1 MKLLEGPKNFNYFS
15 FKGQMMGKESR
26 VSVIMNC
33 YNGEKYLREAIDSVY
48 AQSYKNWEII
58 FWDNASTDSTSQIAK
73 SYDSRLRY
81 FRAEVN
87 THLGPARNMALE
99 KAKTTYIAF
108 LDSDDIYLPYTLQ
121 RQFDLMESAN
131 YGLVYAETLIIGED
145 SKKVKRQRLR
155 YYSGYIFD
163 KLLRRYEISM
173 CSVMIRRSV
182 VDEDGLSFGEELQY
196 CPEHNLFMKIAAQHK
211 VGVIH
216 EPIVKYRWSSSSLS
230 RKTRHLVAKEI
241 GYTLDELQKLY
252 PEKVNACSEAMVAAR
267 AKLNYYDAINL
278 INKGDYPAARSVLIP
293 VVARRWEFMVLYLI
307 LFLPIPRSFLLRML
321 NR

>member
-1 MKLLEGPKNFNYFS
+1 MVEEP
-15 FKGQMMGKESR
+15 R
-26 VSVIMNC
+26 VSIIMNC

-58 FWDNASTDSTSQIAK
+58 FWDNASTDSTSQIAQ
-73 SYDSRLRY
+73 SYDHRLKY
-81 FRAEVN
+81 FRAEIN

-99 KAKTTYIAF
+99 KAKATYIAF
-108 LDSDDIYLPYTLQ
+108 LDSDDIYLPCTLK
-121 RQFDLMESAN
+121 RQVELMESAD
-131 YGLVYAETLIIGED
+131 YGLVYAETLVIDED
-145 SKKVKRQRLR
+145 GKKIKRQKLR
-155 YYSGYIFD
+155 YFSGYILD

-182 VDEDGLSFGEELQY
+182 VDEEELRFGEELQY

-216 EPIVKYRWSSSSLS
+216 DPIVKYRWSSSSLS

-252 PEKVNACSEAMVAAR
+252 PKEVNSCSEAMVAAR
-267 AKLNYYDAINL
+267 AKLNYYDAVNL
-278 INKGDYPAARSVLIP
+278 INKGDYMAARAVLMP
-293 VVARRWEFMVLYLI
+293 VVARRWEFLVLYLM
-307 LFLPIPRSFLLRML
+307 LFLPVPQSWLLRML

>member
-1 MKLLEGPKNFNYFS
+1 MVEEP
-15 FKGQMMGKESR
+15 R
-26 VSVIMNC
+26 VSIIMNC

-58 FWDNASTDSTSQIAK
+58 FWDNASTDSTSQIAQ
-73 SYDSRLRY
+73 SYDHRLKY
-81 FRAEVN
+81 FRAEIN

-99 KAKTTYIAF
+99 KAKATYIAF
-108 LDSDDIYLPYTLQ
+108 LDSDDIYLPCTLK
-121 RQFDLMESAN
+121 RQVELMESAD
-131 YGLVYAETLIIGED
+131 YGLVYAETLVIDED
-145 SKKVKRQRLR
+145 GKKIKRQKLR
-155 YYSGYIFD
+155 YFSGYILD

-182 VDEDGLSFGEELQY
+182 VDEEELRFGEELQY

-216 EPIVKYRWSSSSLS
+216 DPIVKYRWSSSSLS

-252 PEKVNACSEAMVAAR
+252 PKEVNSCSEAMVAAR
-267 AKLNYYDAINL
+267 AKLNYYDAVNL
-278 INKGDYPAARSVLIP
+278 INKGDYPAARAVLMP
-293 VVARRWEFMVLYLI
+293 VVAGRWEFLVLYLM
-307 LFLPIPRSFLLRML
+307 LFLPVPQSWLLRML

>member
-1 MKLLEGPKNFNYFS
+1 MVEEP
-15 FKGQMMGKESR
+15 R
-26 VSVIMNC
+26 VSIIMNC

-58 FWDNASTDSTSQIAK
+58 FWDNASTDSTSQIAQ
-73 SYDSRLRY
+73 SYDSRLKY
-81 FRAEVN
+81 FRAEIN

-99 KAKTTYIAF
+99 KAKATYIAF
-108 LDSDDIYLPYTLQ
+108 LDSDDIYLPFTLK
-121 RQFDLMESAN
+121 RQVELMESAD
-131 YGLVYAETLIIGED
+131 YGLVYAETLVIDED
-145 SKKVKRQRLR
+145 GKKIKRQKLR
-155 YYSGYIFD
+155 YFSGYILD

-182 VDEDGLSFGEELQY
+182 IDEEQLRFGEELQY

-216 EPIVKYRWSSSSLS
+216 DPIVKYRWSSSSLS

-241 GYTLDELQKLY
+241 GYTLEELQKLY
-252 PEKVNACSEAMVAAR
+252 PKEVNSCSEAMVAAR
-267 AKLNYYDAINL
+267 AKLNYYDAVNL
-278 INKGDYPAARSVLIP
+278 INKGDYLGARAVLMP
-293 VVARRWEFMVLYLI
+293 VVSCRWEFMVLYLM
-307 LFLPIPRSFLLRML
+307 LFLPVPQSWLLRML

>member
-1 MKLLEGPKNFNYFS
+1 
-15 FKGQMMGKESR
+15 MMEQEPC
-26 VSVIMNC
+26 VSIIMNC
-33 YNGEKYLREAIDSVY
+33 YNGEEYLREAIDSVY
-48 AQSYKNWEII
+48 AQSYKHWEII
-58 FWDNASTDSTSQIAK
+58 FWDNASTDSTSQIAQ

-81 FRAEVN
+81 FRAKVT

-108 LDSDDIYLPYTLQ
+108 LDSDDIYLPHALQ
-121 RQFDLMESAN
+121 RQVELMDSAD
-131 YGLVYAETLIIGED
+131 YGLVYSETLIIGED
-145 SKKVKRQRLR
+145 GKKIKRQKLR
-155 YYSGYIFD
+155 CSSGYILD

-182 VDEDGLSFGEELQY
+182 IDEEELRFGEELQY

-216 EPIVKYRWSSSSLS
+216 DALVKYRWSSSSLS
-230 RKTRHLVAKEI
+230 RKTRHLVSKEI
-241 GYTLDELQKLY
+241 GYTLDELQRLY
-252 PEKVNACSEAMVAAR
+252 PDAVNSCCEAMVAAR

-278 INKGDYPAARSVLIP
+278 INKGDYQAARSVLIP
-293 VVARRWEFMVLYLI
+293 VVTCRWEFMALYLI
-307 LFLPIPRSFLLRML
+307 LFFPIPQPWLLRML

>member
-1 MKLLEGPKNFNYFS
+1 MEQEPC
-15 FKGQMMGKESR
+15 
-26 VSVIMNC
+26 VSIIMNC
-33 YNGEKYLREAIDSVY
+33 YNGEKFLREAIDSIY
-48 AQSYKNWEII
+48 AQTYQHWEII
-58 FWDNASTDSTSQIAK
+58 FWDNASTDGTSQIAQ

-81 FRAEVN
+81 FCAEVN

-108 LDSDDIYLPYTLQ
+108 LDSDDIYLPHTLQ
-121 RQFDLMESAN
+121 RQVELMESAD
-131 YGLVYAETLIIGED
+131 YGLVYAETLVIGED
-145 SKKVKRQRLR
+145 GRKIKRQKLR
-155 YYSGYIFD
+155 YSSGYILG

-182 VDEDGLSFGEELQY
+182 IDEEELRFGEELQY

-216 EPIVKYRWSSSSLS
+216 DPIVKYRWSSSSLS
-230 RKTRHLVAKEI
+230 RKTRHLVSKEI
-241 GYTLDELQKLY
+241 GYTLDELKRLY
-252 PEKVNACSEAMVAAR
+252 PDAVNSCCEAMVAAR

-278 INKGDYPAARSVLIP
+278 INKGDYQAARSVLIP
-293 VVARRWEFMVLYLI
+293 VVSRRWEFMALYLI
-307 LFLPIPRSFLLRML
+307 LFLPIPQPWLLRLL

>member
-1 MKLLEGPKNFNYFS
+1 MVEEP
-15 FKGQMMGKESR
+15 R
-26 VSVIMNC
+26 VSIIMNC

-58 FWDNASTDSTSQIAK
+58 FWDNASTDSTSQIAQ
-73 SYDSRLRY
+73 SYDSRLKY
-81 FRAEVN
+81 FRAEIN

-99 KAKTTYIAF
+99 KAKATYIAF
-108 LDSDDIYLPYTLQ
+108 LDSDDIYLPFTLK
-121 RQFDLMESAN
+121 RQVELMESAD
-131 YGLVYAETLIIGED
+131 YGLVYAETLVIDED
-145 SKKVKRQRLR
+145 GKKIKRQKLR
-155 YYSGYIFD
+155 YFSGYILD

-182 VDEDGLSFGEELQY
+182 IDEEQLRFGEELQY

-216 EPIVKYRWSSSSLS
+216 DPIVKYRWSSSSLS

-241 GYTLDELQKLY
+241 GYTLEELQKLY
-252 PEKVNACSEAMVAAR
+252 PKEVNSCSEAMVAAR
-267 AKLNYYDAINL
+267 AKLNYYDAVNL
-278 INKGDYPAARSVLIP
+278 INKGDYPGARAVLMP
-293 VVARRWEFMVLYLI
+293 VVAGRWEFLVLYLM
-307 LFLPIPRSFLLRML
+307 LFLPVPQSWLLRML

>member
-1 MKLLEGPKNFNYFS
+1 MIEEPH
-15 FKGQMMGKESR
+15 
-26 VSVIMNC
+26 VSIIMNC
-33 YNGEKYLREAIDSVY
+33 YNGERYLREAIDSVY

-58 FWDNASTDSTSQIAK
+58 FFDNASIDSTSQIAQ
-73 SYDSRLRY
+73 SYDSRLKY

-99 KAKTTYIAF
+99 KARATYIAF
-108 LDSDDIYLPYTLQ
+108 LDSDDIYLPNTLS
-121 RQFDLMESAN
+121 RQVELMESTN
-131 YGLVYAETLIIGED
+131 YGLVYAETIIIDED
-145 SKKVKRQRLR
+145 GKKIKQKKLR
-155 YYSGYIFD
+155 YNSGYILD
-163 KLLRRYEISM
+163 KLLKRYEISM

-182 VDEDGLSFGEELQY
+182 IDEEELRFGEELQY

-216 EPIVKYRWSSSSLS
+216 EPLVKYRWSSSSLS
-230 RKTRHLVAKEI
+230 RKTRHLVSKEI
-241 GYTLDELQKLY
+241 GYTLDELRRLY
-252 PEKVNACSEAMVAAR
+252 PDAVNSCCEAMVAAR

-293 VVARRWEFMVLYLI
+293 VVTRRWEFMALYLM
-307 LFLPIPRSFLLRML
+307 LFLPIPQPWLLRML